1 MRSKNDAKTPD
12 KKKLIL
18 KKLIKPILV
27 MFSRQVFIM
36 VHRDSQFLPKL
47 LLVNHKFYFQSRAL

>member
-1 MRSKNDAKTPD
+1 
-12 KKKLIL
+12 
-18 KKLIKPILV
+18 

-47 LLVNHKFYFQSRAL
+47 LLVNHKFYFQSRAM